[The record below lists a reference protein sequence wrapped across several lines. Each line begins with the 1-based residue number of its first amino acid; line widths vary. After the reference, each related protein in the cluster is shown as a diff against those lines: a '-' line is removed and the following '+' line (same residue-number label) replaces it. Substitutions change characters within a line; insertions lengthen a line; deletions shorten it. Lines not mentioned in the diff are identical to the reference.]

1 MPASNSATASL
12 MHTTLLA
19 LGSGDLNNIAN
30 IGPAKIDGWIQIMR
44 QAGSPAMDLIA
55 NDLVALKGY
64 LNGNDPDQISA
75 SLQTLA
81 EHTNA
86 LADSATPNVIDHRYP
101 RVESR
106 RNRASQL
113 KPIQA

>member
-1 MPASNSATASL
+1 MAAANSATASL

-19 LGSGDLNNIAN
+19 LTSGDLNNIAN
-30 IGPAKIDGWIQIMR
+30 LGPAKIDGWIQIMR

-64 LNGNDPDQISA
+64 LTGNDPAQISA

-86 LADSATPNVIDHRYP
+86 LADSATPNFIDQLYQL
-101 RVESR
+101 VEAL
-106 RNRASQL
+106 RNLASQL
-113 KPIQA
+113 KQVQA